1 MHNYVITML
10 LKQAFYEQKGSN
22 LLCPIKYVLEQCNS
36 KNNSLNIYKYINKAT
51 FSWLQVMPESLS
63 AIPLALRFTPK
74 DSSCFTITF

>member
-36 KNNSLNIYKYINKAT
+36 KNNSFLIK
-51 FSWLQVMPESLS
+51 
-63 AIPLALRFTPK
+63 PLFRGFR
-74 DSSCFTITF
+74 